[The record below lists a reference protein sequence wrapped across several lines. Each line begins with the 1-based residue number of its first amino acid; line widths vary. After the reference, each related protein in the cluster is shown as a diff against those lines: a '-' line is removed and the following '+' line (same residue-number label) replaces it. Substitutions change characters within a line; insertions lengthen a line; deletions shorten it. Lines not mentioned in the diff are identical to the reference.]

1 MSRGASRAQ
10 RTINTIDSSTPAM
23 TNGKK
28 IVTPSSA
35 IVMPNVNSSGWMLGP
50 GRGISSPAGGTS
62 GSSGVIARSR
72 DVDRRR
78 DERHAEHEAAHGGDD
93 ESRSDVL
100 ASDVSVHFQSG
111 ILEVRVGDH
120 RAEQQGEVGKRE
132 QVEAQRRAA
141 VRAAV
146 QQPGSAD
153 EGAAEHQRRGEVDD
167 PEAAG
172 AERQLGHGVEQ
183 ERVQQ
188 DL

>member
-1 MSRGASRAQ
+1 MTQTDR
-10 RTINTIDSSTPAM
+10 ITPAI

-28 IVTPSSA
+28 SVVPSSA

-50 GRGISSPAGGTS
+50 GRWISSPAGGTS

-111 ILEVRVGDH
+111 ILEVQFRAH
-120 RAEQQGEVGKRE
+120 RAAPQSE
-132 QVEAQRRAA
+132 
-141 VRAAV
+141 
-146 QQPGSAD
+146 
-153 EGAAEHQRRGEVDD
+153 
-167 PEAAG
+167 
-172 AERQLGHGVEQ
+172 
-183 ERVQQ
+183 
-188 DL
+188 